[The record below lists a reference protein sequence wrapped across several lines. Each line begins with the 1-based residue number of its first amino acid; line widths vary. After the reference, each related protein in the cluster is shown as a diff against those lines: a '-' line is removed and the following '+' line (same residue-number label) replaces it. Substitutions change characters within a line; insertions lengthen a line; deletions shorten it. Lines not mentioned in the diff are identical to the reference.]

1 MSFEETLKE
10 YFNKIVK
17 EDTAIKAVYD
27 EAKINE
33 CVNYI
38 VSCAKKQ
45 ASKNCA
51 VVSDEIVY
59 KWARDF
65 YLGDIEEDYKEDA
78 TANVQVVQSGAD
90 DEEIEEVKPKKEA
103 KAKVSKPNFEK
114 AQLNLFEF

>member
-38 VSCAKKQ
+38 VSCAEKQ
-45 ASKNCA
+45 ESKNCA

-65 YLGDIEEDYKEDA
+65 YLGDIEGDYKAEETPQA
-78 TANVQVVQSGAD
+78 EVLHD
-90 DEEIEEVKPKKEA
+90 DEMTDTKPN
-103 KAKVSKPNFEK
+103 KAKITKSNFEK
-114 AQLNLFEF
+114 KQLNLFEF